1 MACADIIDIKKQD
14 CLNNT
19 GGLEIQV
26 SMWQS
31 KDRKLLTFDKD
42 TWKYTAITY
51 DDGATPTPTLIEPV
65 RISFHKKTANLT
77 QSMEGDIATANSTN
91 IATLSL
97 TINNQ
102 DFEKSRAISIMASG
116 QRELDIALAYNNGK
130 KWFLPNVVLKTTE
143 SNSGT
148 EKSDGSN
155 YVLTFEGEY
164 EALIGGLDDADYEE
178 LISTGSTGNGG
189 E

>member
-1 MACADIIDIKKQD
+1 M
-14 CLNNT
+14 
-19 GGLEIQV
+19 
-26 SMWQS
+26 
-31 KDRKLLTFDKD
+31 TFDKD
-42 TWKYTAITY
+42 TWKYTGIQY
-51 DDGATPTPTLIEPV
+51 DDGATPTPALIPPV
-65 RISFHKKTANLT
+65 TISFHKKTANLT

-164 EALIGGLDDADYEE
+164 EALIGGLDDADYEQ
-178 LISTGSTGNGG
+178 LISTGSTDSGGG

>member
-1 MACADIIDIKKQD
+1 MACADIIDIEKQD
-14 CLNNT
+14 CLNNI
-19 GGLEIQV
+19 GGLEISV

-31 KDRKLLTFDKD
+31 KDRQKMVFDKS
-42 TWKYTAITY
+42 TWKYTDIEFS
-51 DDGATPTPTLIEPV
+51 DGATPAELIKPV
-65 RISFHKKTANLT
+65 SIGFHKKTANLT

-91 IATLSL
+91 VATLSL

-102 DFEKSRAISIMASG
+102 DFDKSRAISIMASG

-148 EKSDGSN
+148 EKTDGSN

-164 EALIGGLDDADYEE
+164 EALVGGLENTLFDA
-178 LISTGSTGNGG
+178 LISTGSTETGG

>member
-1 MACADIIDIKKQD
+1 MACADIIDIEKQD

-19 GGLEIQV
+19 GGLEISV

-31 KDRKLLTFDKD
+31 KDRTTMVFDKD
-42 TWKYTAITY
+42 TWKYTKVEF
-51 DDGATPTPTLIEPV
+51 DDGDTPPVLIEPV
-65 RISFHKKTANLT
+65 TISFHKKTANLV
-77 QSMEGDIATANSTN
+77 QSMEGDIATSNSTN
-91 IATLSL
+91 VATLSL

-130 KWFLPNVVLKTTE
+130 KWFLPNVVLRTTE

-164 EALIGGLDDADYEE
+164 DALIGGLEDEDYLQ
-178 LISTGSTGNGG
+178 LISTGSTETG